1 MMNLH
6 KIWTISKFK
15 IYQIVVNMQILPILL
30 MGMIMPVAMNFILP
44 RTDEFA
50 QGNVRSIM
58 IISMGFIFI
67 AGMGSAITGMMSLVE
82 EKEKKTL
89 RVLMTSTV
97 TSLEFLIATLLPT
110 VVLLLLLSYL
120 LIPLSGMSFSDLS
133 LLKYGVVSLST
144 IVSGS
149 IIGFISGIFAKNSS
163 EATAYSI
170 FPLMILIL
178 VPFYSM
184 FNETLAKV
192 APYLYTNF
200 FFSWSR
206 NFADASLPLREVLV
220 ALAWLLGL
228 SVIFILLYRHN
239 GLEKE

>member
-67 AGMGSAITGMMSLVE
+67 AGMGSAMTGMMSLVE

-97 TSLEFLIATLLPT
+97 TSLEFLLATLLPT

-133 LLKYGVVSLST
+133 LLKYGIVSLST

-149 IIGFISGIFAKNSS
+149 IIGFI
-163 EATAYSI
+163 
-170 FPLMILIL
+170 
-178 VPFYSM
+178 
-184 FNETLAKV
+184 
-192 APYLYTNF
+192 
-200 FFSWSR
+200 
-206 NFADASLPLREVLV
+206 
-220 ALAWLLGL
+220 
-228 SVIFILLYRHN
+228 
-239 GLEKE
+239 

>member
-1 MMNLH
+1 
-6 KIWTISKFK
+6 
-15 IYQIVVNMQILPILL
+15 
-30 MGMIMPVAMNFILP
+30 MPVAMNFILP

-67 AGMGSAITGMMSLVE
+67 AGMGSAMTGMMSLVE

-110 VVLLLLLSYL
+110 VVLLMLLSYL
-120 LIPLSGMSFSDLS
+120 LIPLSGMSFTDLS
-133 LLKYGVVSLST
+133 LLKYGIVSLST

-170 FPLMILIL
+170 FPLMILIF
-178 VPFYSM
+178 VPFTVI
-184 FNETLAKV
+184 E
-192 APYLYTNF
+192 APPIAF
-200 FFSWSR
+200 
-206 NFADASLPLREVLV
+206 PL
-220 ALAWLLGL
+220 L
-228 SVIFILLYRHN
+228 SVICPRNSKRRVVESCSITEAEEEMGETAELN
-239 GLEKE
+239 GLLFVSLWARAWEGVAKAVANSATGMSG

>member
-67 AGMGSAITGMMSLVE
+67 AGMGSAMTGMMSLVE

-97 TSLEFLIATLLPT
+97 TSLEFLIAILLPT

-133 LLKYGVVSLST
+133 LLKYGIVSLST

-170 FPLMILIL
+170 FPLMILIF

-184 FNETLAKV
+184 FSEPLAKV

-206 NFADASLPLREVLV
+206 NFADASLPMREVLV
-220 ALAWLLGL
+220 SVAWLLGL
-228 SVIFILLYRHN
+228 SLVFVLLYRHN